1 MKHLL
6 NELSDSEKNR
16 ILEQYNN
23 SLIVETKKFNKFI
36 NSKLGNVKP
45 LINERDDDNIVQQH
59 LRQTHSPYQD
69 YWDEFPFPEKE
80 DKMDS
85 EEEEDEEDIYLDMD
99 SEEEEDEDEE

>member
-16 ILEQYNN
+16 ILEQYDN

-45 LINERDDDNIVQQH
+45 LLEQEEDSMEDD
-59 LRQTHSPYQD
+59 
-69 YWDEFPFPEKE
+69 
-80 DKMDS
+80 
-85 EEEEDEEDIYLDMD
+85 EEDEEDEEDYYLDID
-99 SEEEEDEDEE
+99 SDEEGDEMEDEEEDEDY

>member
-45 LINERDDDNIVQQH
+45 LLEQEEDSMEDD
-59 LRQTHSPYQD
+59 
-69 YWDEFPFPEKE
+69 
-80 DKMDS
+80 
-85 EEEEDEEDIYLDMD
+85 EEDEEDYYLDID
-99 SEEEEDEDEE
+99 SDEEGDEMEDEEEDEDY

>member
-16 ILEQYNN
+16 ILEQYDN

-45 LINERDDDNIVQQH
+45 LLEQEEDSMEDD
-59 LRQTHSPYQD
+59 
-69 YWDEFPFPEKE
+69 
-80 DKMDS
+80 
-85 EEEEDEEDIYLDMD
+85 EEDEEDYYLDID
-99 SEEEEDEDEE
+99 SDEEGDEMEDEEEDEDY

>member
-36 NSKLGNVKP
+36 NSKIGNVKP
-45 LINERDDDNIVQQH
+45 LLEQEEDSMEDD
-59 LRQTHSPYQD
+59 
-69 YWDEFPFPEKE
+69 
-80 DKMDS
+80 
-85 EEEEDEEDIYLDMD
+85 EEDEEDYYLDID
-99 SEEEEDEDEE
+99 SDEEGDEMEDEMEDEEEDEDY

>member
-36 NSKLGNVKP
+36 NSKIGNVKP
-45 LINERDDDNIVQQH
+45 LLEQEEDSMEDD
-59 LRQTHSPYQD
+59 
-69 YWDEFPFPEKE
+69 
-80 DKMDS
+80 
-85 EEEEDEEDIYLDMD
+85 EEDEEDYYLDID
-99 SEEEEDEDEE
+99 SDEEGDEMEDEEEDEDY

>member
-16 ILEQYNN
+16 ILEQYDN

-45 LINERDDDNIVQQH
+45 LLEQEEDSMEDD
-59 LRQTHSPYQD
+59 
-69 YWDEFPFPEKE
+69 
-80 DKMDS
+80 
-85 EEEEDEEDIYLDMD
+85 EEDEEDYYLDID
-99 SEEEEDEDEE
+99 SDEEGDEMEDEMEDEEEDEDY

>member
-16 ILEQYNN
+16 ILEQYDN

-45 LINERDDDNIVQQH
+45 LLE
-59 LRQTHSPYQD
+59 QD
-69 YWDEFPFPEKE
+69 E
-80 DKMDS
+80 DSMED
-85 EEEEDEEDIYLDMD
+85 EEEEEEYYLDMD
-99 SEEEEDEDEE
+99 SYEEGDEE